1 MADIQVENGNYTRIH
16 NEILETLMRTHLSP
30 LEFKLVFAIFRKTYG
45 FQKTNDIITASQF
58 REMTGASR
66 VAILSALDNLTR
78 LKVITRE
85 SAGQMYRYGFNKY
98 HEQWLPET
106 FESRIP
112 NRISN
117 FGDKCKSKTGIP
129 VEYQPDKLLN
139 TSQAVETGI
148 PVEYQ
153 TGKAVETGTGKAV
166 EDTQKKSF
174 KEILKETGSE
184 KNSAPESPTLFSSL
198 ENESVQKRNGGSGK
212 KKTTIP
218 GFQDMFN
225 ILAEICKLDINLVR
239 GRIAGIAK
247 SLIKAGYT
255 VEDIKSFAVWWKIND
270 WRGKEGKPPTLELI
284 TSMIKQAKEES
295 ECINKS
301 PAPAEAVEKERYQ
314 TETGEYRYRIKEK
327 IS

>member
-174 KEILKETGSE
+174 KEILKETGRG
-184 KNSAPESPTLFSSL
+184 KKSAPESPTLFPSDKN
-198 ENESVQKRNGGSGK
+198 ENFGK
-212 KKTTIP
+212 TKETSA
-218 GFQDMFN
+218 FQDMFN
-225 ILAEICKLDINLVR
+225 ILAETCHLDIKLNR
-239 GRIAGIAK
+239 GKIAGVSKKLIA
-247 SLIKAGYT
+247 AGYT
-255 VEDIKSFAVWWKIND
+255 AGDITGFTIWWKNND
-270 WRGKEGKPPTLELI
+270 WRGKDGQPPTLELI
-284 TSMIKQAKEES
+284 YSLIKQAKETSGGE
-295 ECINKS
+295 KS
-301 PAPAEAVEKERYQ
+301 KPVEPKYDYEPYKN
-314 TETGEYRYRIKEK
+314 ENGEIKLKRIL

>member
-30 LEFKLVFAIFRKTYG
+30 LEFKLVLAIFRKTYG
-45 FQKTNDIITASQF
+45 YHKTSDIITASQF
-58 REMTGASR
+58 REMTGASK

-78 LKVITRE
+78 LKVINRE
-85 SAGQMYRYGFNKY
+85 SVGQMYRYGYNKY
-98 HEQWLPET
+98 HDQWLPET
-106 FESRIP
+106 FESRVP
-112 NRISN
+112 NRIEN
-117 FGDKCKSKTGIP
+117 LGDKRKNPTGKA
-129 VEYQPDKLLN
+129 VGYQPDKSLD
-139 TSQAVETGI
+139 TSKAVETGKA
-148 PVEYQ
+148 VGYQ
-153 TGKAVETGTGKAV
+153 TGKAVETGTGQV
-166 EDTQKKSF
+166 VGYPQKKEKSI
-174 KEILKETGSE
+174 KEKGRE
-184 KNSAPESPTLFSSL
+184 KKSAPESPTLFSSL

>member
-1 MADIQVENGNYTRIH
+1 MSDIQVENGNYTRIH

-174 KEILKETGSE
+174 KEILKENGRG
-184 KNSAPESPTLFSSL
+184 KKSAPESPTLFPSDKN
-198 ENESVQKRNGGSGK
+198 ENFGK
-212 KKTTIP
+212 TKETSA
-218 GFQDMFN
+218 FQDMFN
-225 ILAEICKLDINLVR
+225 ILAETCHLDIKLNR
-239 GRIAGIAK
+239 GKIAGISK
-247 SLIKAGYT
+247 SLIKAGY
-255 VEDIKSFAVWWKIND
+255 EADDIKMFSDWWNKND
-270 WRGKEGKPPTLELI
+270 WRGKDKHQIPTLELI
-284 TSMIKQAKEES
+284 VSLMKEAKESSDGTTKKPEAPPVEYERFKTES
-295 ECINKS
+295 GEYEYKI
-301 PAPAEAVEKERYQ
+301 KER
-314 TETGEYRYRIKEK
+314 IA
-327 IS
+327 